1 MVNYILNVSQY
12 VGKSDF
18 NLFTNKYIFSLNLCL
33 FSYLAFVN
41 AFVNHIV

>member
-18 NLFTNKYIFSLNLCL
+18 NFLFIFGQESDFNK
-33 FSYLAFVN
+33 
-41 AFVNHIV
+41 